1 MTWLMDRA
9 VMEDIAARVRV
20 DKAARV
26 KVDMADGQGGHGG
39 HSGQGQGG
47 QGSQGQGGHGGQG
60 DNDGQVQGGHE
71 NQGMGG
77 QGGQDN
83 EGGHRG
89 QGGRLNAATYAIDPS
104 NVIESSE
111 VSALMGDVD
120 GLESFISQGFKNLR
134 NVVKL
139 VTGDDA
145 GENIA
150 PRDEKLVDPMD
161 LIVESL
167 SYSSSGET
175 DSPNIPKQISGET
188 TSDQV
193 RIAKSP
199 TPSVTQS
206 TSEISTSSSLITSTT
221 SFKMSDFES
230 YENNQTSLRKN
241 EATEH
246 EVDLNEY
253 HQIIGMEEG
262 FSHEA
267 ETYESNEDS
276 TDREGVDMKNEATD
290 HEVDLNEYH
299 QIMGVEEGSNHETKN
314 YENNEDLTYQDGVYM
329 SEVSFKSVMGEEIPV
344 EDNEFNQVEWFED

>member
-1 MTWLMDRA
+1 
-9 VMEDIAARVRV
+9 
-20 DKAARV
+20 
-26 KVDMADGQGGHGG
+26 MA
-39 HSGQGQGG
+39 SGQGG
-47 QGSQGQGGHGGQG
+47 QGGHSGHGQGGQGVQGSQGQDGHGGQG
-60 DNDGQVQGGHE
+60 DHGGQVQGGHE
-71 NQGMGG
+71 NQGMGV

-83 EGGHRG
+83 QGGHRG

-111 VSALMGDVD
+111 VSALIGDVD

-134 NVVKL
+134 NVVKI
-139 VTGDDA
+139 VAGDDA

-161 LIVESL
+161 LINESL
-167 SYSSSGET
+167 SYSSRGET

-230 YENNQTSLRKN
+230 YENDQTSL
-241 EATEH
+241 
-246 EVDLNEY
+246 
-253 HQIIGMEEG
+253 
-262 FSHEA
+262 
-267 ETYESNEDS
+267 
-276 TDREGVDMKNEATD
+276 MKNEATD

-299 QIMGVEEGSNHETKN
+299 QIIGIEEGFSHEAESYESNADSTDQEEVDLNEYHQIIGVEEGSNHETKID
-314 YENNEDLTYQDGVYM
+314 ENNEDLSDQDGVYM

-344 EDNEFNQVEWFED
+344 EDNEFNQVEWVEAAQENIDVVIIENLEE

>member
-1 MTWLMDRA
+1 
-9 VMEDIAARVRV
+9 
-20 DKAARV
+20 
-26 KVDMADGQGGHGG
+26 MA
-39 HSGQGQGG
+39 SGQGG
-47 QGSQGQGGHGGQG
+47 QGGHSGHGQGGQGVQGSQGQDGHGGQG
-60 DNDGQVQGGHE
+60 DNGGQVQGGHE
-71 NQGMGG
+71 NQGMGV

-83 EGGHRG
+83 QGGHRG

-139 VTGDDA
+139 VAGDDA

-167 SYSSSGET
+167 SYTSRGET

-188 TSDQV
+188 TSDPV
-193 RIAKSP
+193 SIAKST
-199 TPSVTQS
+199 TPSETVTQS
-206 TSEISTSSSLITSTT
+206 TSEISTSSSTT
-221 SFKMSDFES
+221 SFKMSDIES
-230 YENNQTSLRKN
+230 YENNQRSLRKN
-241 EATEH
+241 EATDH

-267 ETYESNEDS
+267 ENYESNEAS

-314 YENNEDLTYQDGVYM
+314 YENNEDGVDM
-329 SEVSFKSVMGEEIPV
+329 SEVSFKSVMGDEIPV
-344 EDNEFNQVEWFED
+344 EDNEFNQV